1 MTGTCYF
8 FSRIYPYFIK
18 IKYNFS
24 KETNIDITIFLI
36 FLVASLILFVASLQ
50 HYNDQKKSKIDT
62 LETQLKEA
70 ENQLITKSQE
80 IMALNKE
87 IKQKSDNVN
96 GLIENLN
103 NVKYERDKA
112 LLGIQILESR
122 ITMYVFIL
130 ESMPPE
136 LRQQI
141 VRENTDTL
149 LDITAAI
156 KNQESK
162 GLDE

>member
-1 MTGTCYF
+1 MTGTCYL
-8 FSRIYPYFIK
+8 FSRIYPDFIK

-24 KETNIDITIFLI
+24 EETNIDITMFLI
-36 FLVASLILFVASLQ
+36 FSVVSLMLFVASLQ
-50 HYNDQKKSKIDT
+50 IYSSQNKYKIKE
-62 LETQLKEA
+62 LEKRLKET
-70 ENQLITKSQE
+70 ENELITKKQE
-80 IMALNKE
+80 IVSLNKE

-103 NVKYERDKA
+103 NVKYERDEA
-112 LLGIQILESR
+112 LLGIQILEAR

-149 LDITAAI
+149 LDITSAI
-156 KNQESK
+156 ENQESK

>member
-1 MTGTCYF
+1 ML
-8 FSRIYPYFIK
+8 FI
-18 IKYNFS
+18 
-24 KETNIDITIFLI
+24 
-36 FLVASLILFVASLQ
+36 ASLQ
-50 HYNDQKKSKIDT
+50 TYSNQNKSKIKE
-62 LETQLKEA
+62 LEERLKET
-70 ENQLITKSQE
+70 EDELITKKQE
-80 IMALNKE
+80 IVSLNKE

-96 GLIENLN
+96 GLIENLT
-103 NVKYERDKA
+103 NVKDERDEA
-112 LLGIQILESR
+112 LSDIRILEAQ

-141 VRENTDTL
+141 VRENTDKL

-156 KNQESK
+156 ENQESK